1 MAINPKMRPGG
12 DEGSSSLRCR
22 HIRRPV
28 KLDYARHR
36 ARPGGWRHIGHGR
49 GEVPEGP
56 AECPL
61 WRHRGHGHV
70 EGAERACGASAS
82 AGAAAGT
89 LSYLDVARIAAE
101 VDFGE

>member
-1 MAINPKMRPGG
+1 M
-12 DEGSSSLRCR
+12 RCR

-36 ARPGGWRHIGHGR
+36 ARPWGGAILGTMAPYW
-49 GEVPEGP
+49 
-56 AECPL
+56 AL
-61 WRHRGHGHV
+61 WRHTGHEAVGYGH
-70 EGAERACGASAS
+70 GAERAWAWR
-82 AGAAAGT
+82 AGGGGLGRGGRAA